1 MVSIMSLWLPILLS
15 AVLVFVVSSIIH
27 MALPFHRSDFRQ
39 IPSEDKVM
47 EALRAFNIP
56 PGDYMMPR
64 PASMA
69 DMKTPAYQEKRD
81 KGPVGMLT
89 IAPKGPHGMGRNLIS
104 WFLYSIVV
112 GVLAAYVAGRA
123 VGPGAPY
130 LAVFRF
136 AGTTAFIAYA
146 MSIPQQSIWYW
157 KSWATT
163 SRLMLDG
170 LVYGLCTAG
179 VFGWL
184 WPK

>member
-27 MALPFHRSDFRQ
+27 MALPYHHSDYRAV
-39 IPSEDKVM
+39 PSEDKVM
-47 EALRAFNIP
+47 EALRPFDLP
-56 PGDYMMPR
+56 PGDYLMPR

-69 DMKTPAYQEKRD
+69 DMKTPAFQEKRAR
-81 KGPVGMLT
+81 GPVAVFT
-89 IAPKGPHGMGRNLIS
+89 IAPRGPHGMGRNLIL
-104 WFLYSIVV
+104 WFVYSIVV
-112 GVLAAYVAGRA
+112 GVLAAYVASRA

-146 MSIPQQSIWYW
+146 LSLPQQSIWYW

-163 SRLMLDG
+163 AKSMFDG
-170 LVYGLCTAG
+170 LIYGLLTAG

-184 WPK
+184 WPR

>member
-1 MVSIMSLWLPILLS
+1 
-15 AVLVFVVSSIIH
+15 
-27 MALPFHRSDFRQ
+27 MALPYHKSDYRAV
-39 IPSEDKVM
+39 PSEDKVM
-47 EALRAFNIP
+47 EALRGFNIP

-69 DMKTPAYQEKRD
+69 DMKTPAFQEKRD
-81 KGPVGMLT
+81 KGPVAMIT
-89 IAPKGPHGMGRNLIS
+89 IAPKSSGGMGRNLLL
-104 WFLYSIVV
+104 WFLYSIVIS
-112 GVLAAYVAGRA
+112 VLAAYVAGRA

-136 AGTTAFIAYA
+136 AGTAAFIGYA
-146 MSIPQQSIWYW
+146 LSLPQQSIWYW

-163 SRLMLDG
+163 SKSMFDG
-170 LVYGLCTAG
+170 LLYGLCTAG